1 MAISAKWIVL
11 SIALLGC
18 TLPLGSEEPVHSTVM
33 EVLHGKPYVMV
44 MVNGMGPF
52 RFIVDTG
59 TGGQAVITPEFAEQL
74 ELEEEGEALLNDP
87 TGQGSQK
94 VPFVAIDS
102 LSFAGVEFGDV
113 KAVVHRLSNT
123 DGPCV
128 GMLGFPLF
136 RDYLLTLDYPNLRL
150 RMDKGQLEQDGGQTV
165 VPFRMPEGVP
175 VTTLEVGNLR
185 VDAQI
190 DSGGAGL
197 SLPEQIASRLKFSET
212 PRLFAKGQ
220 SLSTRFE
227 IKVGK
232 LVPDIRLGDFTLN
245 QPWVEINAAFP
256 LANFGAVPLQ
266 YFTVTFDQRN
276 QLLRLAGPHKHI
288 KLGITPV
295 PMNLMNQPSVQSAD
309 AKLVPV
315 G

>member
-1 MAISAKWIVL
+1 
-11 SIALLGC
+11 
-18 TLPLGSEEPVHSTVM
+18 M

-44 MVNGMGPF
+44 MVNGKGPF

-59 TGGQAVITPEFAEQL
+59 TGGQAVVTPEFAEQL
-74 ELEEEGEALLNDP
+74 ELEEEGEARLSDP
-87 TGQGSQK
+87 TGQGGQNAPL
-94 VPFVAIDS
+94 VVIDS
-102 LSFAGVEFGDV
+102 LRFAGVEFADV
-113 KAVVHRLSNT
+113 KAVVHNVPHA
-123 DGPCV
+123 DGLCM

-150 RMDKGQLEQDGGQTV
+150 TMERGQLEEDGERTV
-165 VPFRMPEGVP
+165 MPFRMPDGVP
-175 VTTLEVGNLR
+175 VTTLEVGKLR
-185 VDAQI
+185 VEAQI

-197 SLPEQIASRLKFSET
+197 SLPEQIAARLKYSET
-212 PRLFAKGQ
+212 PQLFAKGQ

-232 LVPDIRLGDFTLN
+232 LIPDVRLGDYTLD
-245 QPWVEINAAFP
+245 QPWIEINAAFP

-295 PMNLMNQPSVQSAD
+295 PMNLVHQPSVQAAD